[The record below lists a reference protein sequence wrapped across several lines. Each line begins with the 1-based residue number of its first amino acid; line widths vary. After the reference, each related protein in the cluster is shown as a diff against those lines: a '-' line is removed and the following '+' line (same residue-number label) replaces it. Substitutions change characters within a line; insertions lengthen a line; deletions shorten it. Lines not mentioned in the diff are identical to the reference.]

1 MSLEHSPQR
10 AVPGN
15 AISDGPA
22 IQTPPDGPDYWH
34 TLINEKI
41 AGDFLGLTDRAMQK
55 MRQIGNGP
63 SFIWIS
69 SRCLRY
75 RRADLRAWAEARM
88 RKSTS
93 DPGAETV

>member
-15 AISDGPA
+15 AISDGPP
-22 IQTPPDGPDYWH
+22 IRGPPVDPDYWH
-34 TLINEKI
+34 ALINEKA
-41 AGDFLGLTDRAMQK
+41 AGDFLGLTDRAVQK
-55 MRQIGNGP
+55 IRQTGDGP
-63 SFIWIS
+63 RYVRIS

-75 RRADLRAWAEARM
+75 RRIDLRTWAEARI

-93 DPGAETV
+93 DPGQAAA